1 MTLLGWL
8 WLASPFAVIGLI
20 SHDPELLAL
29 VSAHHARCQAVGWTG
44 VAMMLIGVTLIHG
57 PVGAIMFFVGTPL
70 AGLAVWGR
78 GDDGEDGGES
88 PPDVPPVNWGEFE
101 RSFWAYVRRRG
112 GGSRHP
118 RVPSAR

>member
-29 VSAHHARCQAVGWTG
+29 VSTHYERCRAVGWTG
-44 VAMMLIGVTLIHG
+44 VALMLLGVMLVHGLLGSMMFL
-57 PVGAIMFFVGTPL
+57 VGTPL

-78 GDDGEDGGES
+78 RDDGDDGGEP
-88 PPDVPPVNWGEFE
+88 PPDVPPINWGEFE
-101 RSFWAYVRRRG
+101 RSFWANVRRRG
-112 GGSRHP
+112 RSGGPRIPSSR
-118 RVPSAR
+118 